1 MKALVTGSAGFIGRA
16 MVRTLRDQGW
26 TVTGLD
32 KLPGEVGRA
41 GEYVCDLL
49 DAPRLLGTVQQF
61 SPDAIVHLAARI
73 DLDEKKDI
81 SGYAA
86 NIDGVHNV
94 VAAVEATP
102 SVKRAIW
109 TSSQLVCKVGYV
121 PSHDT
126 DYRADTLYGQSKVL
140 TERIV
145 RETDGAGRE
154 WCLVRPTTV
163 WGPGMSAHYQ
173 RFLRMIQRGRYF
185 HVGRTPLLKSY
196 SYIGNIV
203 HQYERLL
210 AAPSPEIHRKTFYLA
225 DYEPLD
231 IIAWTNAFQRAFG
244 SRPIS
249 HMPKSVAKLLA
260 AGGDIAN
267 AVGWRSFPFNSFR
280 LNNVLTQYQFDLA
293 PTRAVCGE
301 LPFTIEQG
309 VAETAAWIRSRSAK

>member
-16 MVRTLRDQGW
+16 MVRTLRDRGW
-26 TVTGLD
+26 TVAGLD
-32 KLPGEVGRA
+32 RLPAAGDRA

-49 DAPRLLGTVQQF
+49 DSSRLTAVVQEFAPDVIL
-61 SPDAIVHLAARI
+61 HLAART
-73 DLDEKKDI
+73 DLDEKNDI
-81 SGYAA
+81 NGYAA
-86 NIDGVHNV
+86 NIDGVRNL

-102 SVKRAIW
+102 SVKRVIW
-109 TSSQLVCKVGYV
+109 TSSQLVCNVGYV
-121 PSHDT
+121 PRHDT

-145 RETDGAGRE
+145 READGAGRE

-185 HVGRTPLLKSY
+185 HVGRTPLIKSY
-196 SYIGNIV
+196 SYLGNII

-210 AAPSPEIHRKTFYLA
+210 AAPAAEMHRKTFYLA

-231 IIAWTNAFQRAFG
+231 LIAWTNAFQRAFG
-244 SRPIS
+244 SRPIP
-249 HMPKSVAKLLA
+249 HMPKAVARLLA
-260 AGGDIAN
+260 AGGDVAN

-293 PTRAVCGE
+293 PTRAVCGD
-301 LPFTIEQG
+301 LPYTMEQG
-309 VAETAAWIRSRSAK
+309 VAETAAWLKRGAVS